1 MNEKSTKQKATN
13 QECLDF
19 LNRVATIK
27 SWDPGYD
34 KSEPIDC
41 YYSKTDGS
49 YISFVSN
56 ANDIAWMIKK
66 GITDQI
72 QSHNDGKVACIGFNP
87 IEQKW
92 YGWSHR
98 AVYGFTIGSECKK
111 GDCGYVPT
119 DLNDFL
125 ERSINFW
132 SDESHT
138 NVSAIPATNE
148 DGILGAQVTWEYVPE
163 FVPNKNLHGTIG
175 ETFVYPP
182 TKYGKGE
189 WTVKTLE
196 EAKEMAI
203 DFAEGVS

>member
-1 MNEKSTKQKATN
+1 MKKPTKQN
-13 QECLDF
+13 CIDF
-19 LNRVATIK
+19 LNKIADIK
-27 SWDPGYD
+27 KWDPQYEGG
-34 KSEPIDC
+34 EPIDT

-49 YISFVSN
+49 YICFVNN
-56 ANDIAWMIKK
+56 AEDVAWMIKK
-66 GITDQI
+66 GITDEI
-72 QSHNDGKVACIGFNP
+72 QSINDGKVACIGFNP
-87 IEQKW
+87 LEQKW

-98 AVYGFTIGSECKK
+98 AVYGFGIGSECKK

-132 SDESHT
+132 SDDAHT
-138 NVSAIPATNE
+138 NVSAIPAVN
-148 DGILGAQVTWEYVPE
+148 DKGIHGAQVTWEYVPE

-182 TKYGKGE
+182 QKYGKGE
-189 WTVKTLE
+189 WVATSME
-196 EAKEMAI
+196 DAKQMAI